1 MLTVRTFAEGTTI
14 YHPGDKYPRAGQP
27 APDHVAALMEAGL
40 IREEETTKEQPAK
53 AEKPKRAKKTK

>member
-27 APDHVAALMEAGL
+27 APDHVAALVAGGL
-40 IREEETTKEQPAK
+40 IREEEEQPAK
-53 AEKPKRAKKTK
+53 AEKPKRTKKTK

>member
-27 APDHVAALMEAGL
+27 APDHVAALVADGL
-40 IREEETTKEQPAK
+40 IREEEEQQPAK
-53 AEKPKRAKKTK
+53 AEKPKRTKKTK

>member
-27 APDHVAALMEAGL
+27 APDHVAALAAAGL
-40 IREEETTKEQPAK
+40 IREEEEQPAK
-53 AEKPKRAKKTK
+53 AEKPKRTKKTK

>member
-14 YHPGDKYPRAGQP
+14 YYPGDTYPRAGQP

-40 IREEETTKEQPAK
+40 IREEEEQPAK
-53 AEKPKRAKKTK
+53 AEKPKRTKKTK

>member
-27 APDHVAALMEAGL
+27 APDHVAALAAAGL
-40 IREEETTKEQPAK
+40 IREEGGQQPAK
-53 AEKPKRAKKTK
+53 AEKPKRTKKTK

>member
-27 APDHVAALMEAGL
+27 APDHVAALAAAGL
-40 IREEETTKEQPAK
+40 IREEDEQPAK
-53 AEKPKRAKKTK
+53 AEKPKRTKKTK

>member
-40 IREEETTKEQPAK
+40 IREEEEQQPAK
-53 AEKPKRAKKTK
+53 AEKPKRTKKTK

>member
-27 APDHVAALMEAGL
+27 APDHVAALVEAGL
-40 IREEETTKEQPAK
+40 IREEDEQPAK

>member
-27 APDHVAALMEAGL
+27 APDHVAALAAAGL
-40 IREEETTKEQPAK
+40 IREEEEQQTAK
-53 AEKPKRAKKTK
+53 AEKPKRTKKTK